1 MENGKQE
8 KKTKKQLAINH
19 MATLFFTV
27 KIKLQHT
34 GFNCVLLLREL

>member
-8 KKTKKQLAINH
+8 KKKLAINH

-34 GFNCVLLLREL
+34 GCVLLLREL